1 MMTTG
6 KIQFAESEGT
16 FVLKFIGDVRLT
28 LCAALDAYIEK
39 IFSVLTFN
47 AIIIDLTETDGI
59 DSTSLGL
66 LAKLSILSRQKV
78 GFLPTLVSTQDDMNR
93 LLQSMGFDQVFNI
106 VSQLTPTATELE
118 DLPGQ
123 ELSEELVKDKVL
135 EAHRILMN
143 LLALFSGVR
152 RLPNVGASNLQA
164 WPDQQQRLLLLR
176 QASRWPSHPHYLP
189 SGTYSRP
196 AFRAGRMRVASE
208 SSIPVDCLPRLP
220 VARAARG

>member
-106 VSQLTPTATELE
+106 VTELTPTATELE

-143 LLALFSGVR
+143 LNEHNR
-152 RLPNVGASNLQA
+152 E
-164 WPDQQQRLLLLR
+164 
-176 QASRWPSHPHYLP
+176 
-189 SGTYSRP
+189 
-196 AFRAGRMRVASE
+196 AFRDLVSALE
-208 SSIPVDCLPRLP
+208 SN
-220 VARAARG
+220 

>member
-78 GFLPTLVSTQDDMNR
+78 GFLPTLVSTKDDMNR

-106 VSQLTPTATELE
+106 VSEITPTATELE

-123 ELSEELVKDKVL
+123 ALSEELVKDKVL

-143 LLALFSGVR
+143 LNEHNR
-152 RLPNVGASNLQA
+152 E
-164 WPDQQQRLLLLR
+164 
-176 QASRWPSHPHYLP
+176 
-189 SGTYSRP
+189 
-196 AFRAGRMRVASE
+196 AFRDLVSALE
-208 SSIPVDCLPRLP
+208 SN
-220 VARAARG
+220 

>member
-1 MMTTG
+1 MTTG

-106 VSQLTPTATELE
+106 VSEVTPSASELE

-143 LLALFSGVR
+143 LNDHNR
-152 RLPNVGASNLQA
+152 E
-164 WPDQQQRLLLLR
+164 
-176 QASRWPSHPHYLP
+176 
-189 SGTYSRP
+189 
-196 AFRAGRMRVASE
+196 AFRDLVNALE
-208 SSIPVDCLPRLP
+208 SN
-220 VARAARG
+220 

>member
-1 MMTTG
+1 MTTG

-66 LAKLSILSRQKV
+66 LAKLSILSREKV

-106 VSQLTPTATELE
+106 VSEITPTETELA

-123 ELSEELVKDKVL
+123 ELSEDLVKDKVL
-135 EAHRILMN
+135 EAHRILMDLN
-143 LLALFSGVR
+143 DHNR
-152 RLPNVGASNLQA
+152 E
-164 WPDQQQRLLLLR
+164 
-176 QASRWPSHPHYLP
+176 
-189 SGTYSRP
+189 
-196 AFRAGRMRVASE
+196 AFRDLVSALE
-208 SSIPVDCLPRLP
+208 SN
-220 VARAARG
+220 

>member
-16 FVLKFIGDVRLT
+16 FVLKFVGDVRLT

-66 LAKLSILSRQKV
+66 LAKLSILSKQKV
-78 GFLPTLVSTQDDMNR
+78 GFLPTLVSNQDDMNR

-106 VSQLTPTATELE
+106 VTEIAPTDAELE

-123 ELSEELVKDKVL
+123 LLSEELVKDKVL

-143 LLALFSGVR
+143 LNEHNR
-152 RLPNVGASNLQA
+152 E
-164 WPDQQQRLLLLR
+164 
-176 QASRWPSHPHYLP
+176 
-189 SGTYSRP
+189 
-196 AFRAGRMRVASE
+196 AFRDLVSALE
-208 SSIPVDCLPRLP
+208 SSN
-220 VARAARG
+220 

>member
-16 FVLKFIGDVRLT
+16 FVLKFVGDVRLT

-39 IFSVLTFN
+39 IFSVLSFD
-47 AIIIDLTETDGI
+47 AIIIDLTETVGI

-66 LAKLSILSRQKV
+66 LAKLSILSKQKV
-78 GFLPTLVSTQDDMNR
+78 GFLPTLVSNQEDMNR

-106 VSQLTPTATELE
+106 VSEITPTDAELE

-123 ELSEELVKDKVL
+123 LLSESQVKDKVL

-143 LLALFSGVR
+143 LNEHNR
-152 RLPNVGASNLQA
+152 E
-164 WPDQQQRLLLLR
+164 
-176 QASRWPSHPHYLP
+176 
-189 SGTYSRP
+189 
-196 AFRAGRMRVASE
+196 AFRDLVSALE
-208 SSIPVDCLPRLP
+208 SNN
-220 VARAARG
+220 

>member
-39 IFSVLTFN
+39 IFSALSFDS
-47 AIIIDLTETDGI
+47 IIIDLTETENI

-66 LAKLSILSRQKV
+66 LAKLSNLSRQKV
-78 GFLPTLVSTQDDMNR
+78 GLLPTLVSNHDDMNR

-106 VSQLTPTATELE
+106 LSEGAPSSVELE

-123 ELSEELVKDKVL
+123 VLSEAVVKEKVL

-143 LLALFSGVR
+143 LNDNNR
-152 RLPNVGASNLQA
+152 E
-164 WPDQQQRLLLLR
+164 
-176 QASRWPSHPHYLP
+176 
-189 SGTYSRP
+189 
-196 AFRAGRMRVASE
+196 AFRDLVSTLE
-208 SSIPVDCLPRLP
+208 SGD
-220 VARAARG
+220 

>member
-39 IFSVLTFN
+39 IFSVLTFD

-93 LLQSMGFDQVFNI
+93 LLQSMGFDQVFTI
-106 VSQLTPTATELE
+106 VSEVTPSASELE

-143 LLALFSGVR
+143 LNDHNR
-152 RLPNVGASNLQA
+152 E
-164 WPDQQQRLLLLR
+164 
-176 QASRWPSHPHYLP
+176 
-189 SGTYSRP
+189 
-196 AFRAGRMRVASE
+196 AFRDLVNALE
-208 SSIPVDCLPRLP
+208 SN
-220 VARAARG
+220 

>member
-16 FVLKFIGDVRLT
+16 FVLKFVGDVRLT

-66 LAKLSILSRQKV
+66 LAKLSILSKQKV
-78 GFLPTLVSTQDDMNR
+78 GLLPTLVSNQEDMNR

-106 VSQLTPTATELE
+106 VSEITPTDAELE

-123 ELSEELVKDKVL
+123 LLSENLVKDKVL

-143 LLALFSGVR
+143 LNEHNR
-152 RLPNVGASNLQA
+152 
-164 WPDQQQRLLLLR
+164 D
-176 QASRWPSHPHYLP
+176 
-189 SGTYSRP
+189 
-196 AFRAGRMRVASE
+196 AFRDLVSALE
-208 SSIPVDCLPRLP
+208 SS
-220 VARAARG
+220 G

>member
-6 KIQFAESEGT
+6 KIQFAEAEGT

-143 LLALFSGVR
+143 LNEHNR
-152 RLPNVGASNLQA
+152 E
-164 WPDQQQRLLLLR
+164 
-176 QASRWPSHPHYLP
+176 
-189 SGTYSRP
+189 
-196 AFRAGRMRVASE
+196 AFRDLVSALE
-208 SSIPVDCLPRLP
+208 SN
-220 VARAARG
+220 

>member
-1 MMTTG
+1 MSTG

-16 FVLKFIGDVRLT
+16 FVLKFVGDVRLT

-39 IFSVLTFN
+39 IFSVLSFN

-78 GFLPTLVSTQDDMNR
+78 GFLPTLVSNQDDMNR

-106 VSQLTPTATELE
+106 VSELTPTSAELE

-123 ELSEELVKDKVL
+123 QLSEELVKDKVL

-143 LLALFSGVR
+143 LNEHNR
-152 RLPNVGASNLQA
+152 E
-164 WPDQQQRLLLLR
+164 
-176 QASRWPSHPHYLP
+176 
-189 SGTYSRP
+189 
-196 AFRAGRMRVASE
+196 AFRDLVSALE
-208 SSIPVDCLPRLP
+208 SSN
-220 VARAARG
+220 

>member
-1 MMTTG
+1 MTTG
-6 KIQFAESEGT
+6 KIQFAEAEGT

-143 LLALFSGVR
+143 LNEHNR
-152 RLPNVGASNLQA
+152 E
-164 WPDQQQRLLLLR
+164 
-176 QASRWPSHPHYLP
+176 
-189 SGTYSRP
+189 
-196 AFRAGRMRVASE
+196 AFRDLVSALE
-208 SSIPVDCLPRLP
+208 SN
-220 VARAARG
+220 